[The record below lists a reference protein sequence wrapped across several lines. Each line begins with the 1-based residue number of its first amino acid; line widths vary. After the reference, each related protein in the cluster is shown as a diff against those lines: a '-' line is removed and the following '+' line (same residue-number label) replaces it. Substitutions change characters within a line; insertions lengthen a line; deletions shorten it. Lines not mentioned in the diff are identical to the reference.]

1 MTLLIG
7 SIELGLLYGILA
19 LGVYI
24 TFRILNI
31 PDLTVEGSFVLG
43 MATTA
48 LFTQGGSPV
57 LGLVAALVAGAAA
70 GICTGLL
77 QTKLMINSIL
87 SGIIVMTGLYTVNL
101 GVMGGKA
108 NLSILGNETIFS
120 ILGNRTLLALAI
132 AVSMA
137 LVAGIFFKTRT
148 GLAIRGTGDN
158 EEMIRAS
165 AFDADR
171 MKCIAL
177 AMGNALVAL
186 SGGLIAQYQLFSDV
200 GSGTGIVVIGLAS
213 VIIGEVLLGKRGVTF
228 GLFTAIGGSIIYRV
242 IIAFALKV
250 DLFPPYALK
259 LISAIVVMAALS
271 GPYLKK
277 TYRGRSRRD
286 KRRMEAGGKGRLR
299 IEPEGGKG

>member
-7 SIELGLLYGILA
+7 SIELGLIYGILA

-48 LFTQGGSPV
+48 VFTTGGSP
-57 LGLVAALVAGAAA
+57 LIGLAAA
-70 GICTGLL
+70 VMVGALAGTTTGLL
-77 QTKLMINSIL
+77 QTKLMINPIL

-101 GVMGGKA
+101 AIMGGKA
-108 NLSILGNETIFS
+108 NMSVLGHDTVFTMAGS
-120 ILGNRTLLALAI
+120 KTLLALVISA
-132 AVSMA
+132 S
-137 LVAGIFFKTRT
+137 LAGMLGVFFKTRT

-158 EEMIRAS
+158 EEMVRAAS
-165 AFDADR
+165 IDSDR
-171 MKCIAL
+171 TKCLAL
-177 AMGNALVAL
+177 ALGNGLVAL

-200 GSGTGIVVIGLAS
+200 GSGAGIVVIGLAS

-250 DLFPPYALK
+250 DLFPSYALK
-259 LISAIVVMAALS
+259 LISAIVVMLALS
-271 GPYLKK
+271 GPYIKK
-277 TYRGRSRRD
+277 MLRERAAIR
-286 KRRMEAGGKGRLR
+286 KRKTKVRHINEYVR
-299 IEPEGGKG
+299 

>member
-48 LFTQGGSPV
+48 VFTQGGNPIM
-57 LGLVAALVAGAAA
+57 GLLAAVMAGALA
-70 GICTGLL
+70 GTSTGIL
-77 QTKLMINSIL
+77 QTKLMINPIL
-87 SGIIVMTGLYTVNL
+87 SGIITMTGLYTINL
-101 GVMGGKA
+101 AVMGGRA
-108 NLSILGNETIFS
+108 NMSILGSDTIYTMTGS
-120 ILGNRTLLALAI
+120 RTI
-132 AVSMA
+132 MA
-137 LVAGIFFKTRT
+137 LVIAASIATLLGVFFKTRT

-158 EEMIRAS
+158 EEMVRAQS
-165 AFDADR
+165 INSDTT
-171 MKCIAL
+171 KCMAL
-177 AMGNALVAL
+177 AMGNGLVAL

-228 GLFTAIGGSIIYRV
+228 GLFTAVAGSIIYRV

-250 DLFPPYALK
+250 DLFPSYSLK

-271 GPYLKK
+271 GPYIRKIAGDMARK
-277 TYRGRSRRD
+277 RKRSRGVNAIG
-286 KRRMEAGGKGRLR
+286 EATR
-299 IEPEGGKG
+299 

>member
-48 LFTQGGSPV
+48 VFTQSGNPV
-57 LGLVAALVAGAAA
+57 MGLVAAIIAGAVA

-77 QTKLMINSIL
+77 QTKLMINPIL
-87 SGIIVMTGLYTVNL
+87 SGIIVMTGLYTINL
-101 GVMGGKA
+101 AVMGGKA
-108 NLSILGNETIFS
+108 NMSILGNETVFS
-120 ILGNRTLLALAI
+120 MLENRTILALIIAASMAAILG
-132 AVSMA
+132 V
-137 LVAGIFFKTRT
+137 FFKTRT

-158 EEMIRAS
+158 EEMVRAS
-165 AFDADR
+165 SINSDTT
-171 MKCIAL
+171 KCMAL
-177 AMGNALVAL
+177 AMGNGLVAL

-228 GLFTAIGGSIIYRV
+228 GLFTAIGGSIIYRI

-250 DLFPPYALK
+250 DLFPPYSLK

-271 GPYLKK
+271 GPYLRK
-277 TYRGRSRRD
+277 TYRGKSRD
-286 KRRMEAGGKGRLR
+286 MKRKSSLEQAREFVR
-299 IEPEGGKG
+299 

>member
-48 LFTQGGSPV
+48 VFTQGGNPIM
-57 LGLVAALVAGAAA
+57 GLLAAVMAGALA
-70 GICTGLL
+70 GTSTGIL
-77 QTKLMINSIL
+77 QTKLMINPIL
-87 SGIIVMTGLYTVNL
+87 SGIITMTGLYTINL
-101 GVMGGKA
+101 AVMGGRA
-108 NLSILGNETIFS
+108 NMSILGSDTIYTMTGS
-120 ILGNRTLLALAI
+120 RTI
-132 AVSMA
+132 MA
-137 LVAGIFFKTRT
+137 LVIAASLATLLGVFFKTRT

-158 EEMIRAS
+158 EEMVRAQS
-165 AFDADR
+165 INSDTT
-171 MKCIAL
+171 KCMAL
-177 AMGNALVAL
+177 AMGNGLVAL

-228 GLFTAIGGSIIYRV
+228 GLFTAVAGSIIYRV

-250 DLFPPYALK
+250 DLFPSYSLK

-271 GPYLKK
+271 GPYIRKIAGDMARK
-277 TYRGRSRRD
+277 RKRSRRVNAIG
-286 KRRMEAGGKGRLR
+286 EATR
-299 IEPEGGKG
+299 